1 MINEIQIDTDR
12 KYTELTFRGLRIIIQ
27 ESDCANGIIVD
38 YWRAHDNAHFGT
50 ETFWYMDLEEEEE

>member
-1 MINEIQIDTDR
+1 MNRINIDNDE
-12 KYTELTFRGLRIIIQ
+12 KYTELTLNGLKIIIQ

-38 YWRAHDNAHFGT
+38 YWRVYDDAHFGT